1 MDSRWLH
8 VLERADALAR
18 VVDSGGL
25 GDDGQVWAALAE
37 SLADLEVVFPR
48 ELDPVGDLAGFALRY
63 YVRALTRAVDQLR
76 HGEASPDAVRARGA
90 VNMNT
95 DPIYVTEKDIERLEA
110 VLSGMGAN
118 GTAALLENELARA
131 RVVPS
136 EMVPADVVT
145 MNSRVRF
152 VDVRSG
158 EAREV
163 TLVYPNAANIEMGR
177 VSVLAPV
184 GAALLGLAVGDEID
198 WPMPAGDERRLRVV
212 AVPFQPEAAGRFDL

>member
-8 VLERADALAR
+8 VLERAEALGR

-48 ELDPVGDLAGFALRY
+48 ELDPVEDLAGFALRQ
-63 YVRALTRAVDQLR
+63 YVRALAQAVDRLGYGQAPP
-76 HGEASPDAVRARGA
+76 GAGAARGA
-90 VNMNT
+90 MNMIS
-95 DPIYVTEKDIERLEA
+95 DPIYVTEKDLERLEA
-110 VLSGMGAN
+110 VMTGMATN
-118 GTAALLENELARA
+118 PTAALLENELARA

-136 EMVPADVVT
+136 EEVPADVVT
-145 MNSRVRF
+145 MNSRVRY

-158 EAREV
+158 EEREV
-163 TLVYPNAANIEMGR
+163 TLVYPNAANFEMGR

>member
-1 MDSRWLH
+1 
-8 VLERADALAR
+8 
-18 VVDSGGL
+18 
-25 GDDGQVWAALAE
+25 
-37 SLADLEVVFPR
+37 
-48 ELDPVGDLAGFALRY
+48 
-63 YVRALTRAVDQLR
+63 
-76 HGEASPDAVRARGA
+76 
-90 VNMNT
+90 MNT

-163 TLVYPNAANIEMGR
+163 TLVYPNAANFEMGR